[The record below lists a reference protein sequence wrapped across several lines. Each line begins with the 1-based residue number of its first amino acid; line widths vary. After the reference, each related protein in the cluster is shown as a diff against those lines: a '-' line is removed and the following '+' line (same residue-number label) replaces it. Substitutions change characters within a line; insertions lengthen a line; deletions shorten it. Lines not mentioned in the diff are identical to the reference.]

1 MLRAVLADERYKWF
15 YWIAP
20 ILGVSILVIIGM
32 LSAGYIRKIILPKYR
47 GRRVEE

>member
-1 MLRAVLADERYKWF
+1 MLAAVFADEQFKWF

-20 ILGVSILVIIGM
+20 ILAFSFIMVVAM
-32 LSAGYIRKIILPKYR
+32 LSFGYARKVLFPKYR